1 MAFEFEIVKPICV
14 ISERDGWAKEMN
26 LVSWN
31 HREPK
36 LDIREWNSDHSKMTK
51 GITFT
56 VDETNNLYMALHN
69 FVTEDK

>member
-1 MAFEFEIVKPICV
+1 MGFEFEIVKPLCV
-14 ISERDGWAKEMN
+14 ISERDGWTKEMN

-36 LDIREWNSDHSKMTK
+36 LDIREWNSEHSRMTK

-56 VDETNNLYMALHN
+56 EEEATNLYMALHN
-69 FVTEDK
+69 YVKER